1 MLDNLVIGIKEHE
14 GFENH
19 VYKDSLG
26 FDTLG
31 YGTKM
36 PISKK
41 EATVL
46 LRMRLDDIINDL
58 KKRQPIFNQMP
69 EEARSILSNMAYQMG
84 VTGLLKFKKTW
95 EYLQEHE
102 FKKASVEMLDSM
114 WYKQTPERAKEL
126 SNRMKK
132 II

>member
-1 MLDNLVIGIKEHE
+1 MLDNLVISIKEHE

-31 YGTKM
+31 YGSKM

-102 FKKASVEMLDSM
+102 FEKASVEMLDSV
-114 WYKQTPERAKEL
+114 WFKQTPERAKEL